1 MPWAWL
7 YPLGVAAARRRPAV
21 ATRSRAALLRQVS
34 RALDRAR
41 RDDCGCALLRLQV
54 TGLDA
59 LHERHGAA
67 FVENALRVV
76 AERLR
81 RQMRGDDLVARSGDH
96 EFILLAQGI
105 DVSLQE
111 AGNAIA
117 SRVSD
122 SLTKPYGVDGVC
134 FVLGLRIG
142 IARFPGD
149 AQDATGLLLAASQ
162 ALHGARRQNE
172 AWRFAAPLL
181 SPSRRV
187 IR

>member
-7 YPLGVAAARRRPAV
+7 YPLSGARARGTHSGAL
-21 ATRSRAALLRQVS
+21 RSRAALLRQVG
-34 RALDRAR
+34 RALDAAR

-54 TGLDA
+54 TGMEA
-59 LHERHGAA
+59 LQERHGAA
-67 FVENALRVV
+67 FAENALRVV

-81 RQMRGDDLVARSGDH
+81 RQVRGDDLVARSGDH
-96 EFILLAQGI
+96 EFTLLAQGI
-105 DVSLQE
+105 DVSLQQ
-111 AGNAIA
+111 AGSAIA

-122 SLTKPYGVDGVC
+122 SLTRPYGVDGVR

-142 IARFPGD
+142 IAGFPGD
-149 AQDATGLLLAASQ
+149 AEDAAGLLLAASQ

-181 SPSRRV
+181 TPTRRV
-187 IR
+187 SR